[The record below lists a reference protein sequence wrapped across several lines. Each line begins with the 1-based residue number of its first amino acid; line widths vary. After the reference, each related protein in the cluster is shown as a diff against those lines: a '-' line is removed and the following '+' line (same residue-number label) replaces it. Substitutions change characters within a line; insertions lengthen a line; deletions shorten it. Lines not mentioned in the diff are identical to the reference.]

1 MDGLLEGRVAL
12 ITGGG
17 GGIGAGVARLFA
29 AQGAKVIVNDLGAT
43 VDGVGGDAAL
53 VSGVVEEIRAAG
65 GEAQANGGDVS
76 DFESGAAMVQ
86 QAVDTYGRLDVLV
99 NVAGILRDRMIFN
112 MDEADWDAVVRVHL
126 KGTYNTVRHASAYWR
141 SLKNPDGNFRIINF
155 TSGSGSHGAPGQPNY
170 AAAKM
175 GITGLTYSCANA
187 LWKYGVT
194 CNAINPS
201 AATRMTESIPGG
213 WTRVSDERSPD
224 NIAPA
229 VAYLAST
236 RSGWCTGQVLYASG
250 FDIGLYNV
258 PSVIRMVSS
267 PGPWDL
273 NEAVRMIEASFPSA
287 VQPNVPP
294 GMRQEQLRA
303 EPVRPQTV

>member
-1 MDGLLEGRVAL
+1 MTGLLQGRVAL

-43 VDGVGGDAAL
+43 VDGSGSDAAL

-65 GEAQANGGDVS
+65 GEAEANNGDVS
-76 DFESGAAMVQ
+76 DFESAGAMVR
-86 QAVDTYGRLDVLV
+86 QAIDTYGKLDVLV

-126 KGTYNTVRHASAYWR
+126 KGTYNTVRHASAYFR

-155 TSGSGSHGAPGQPNY
+155 TSGSGLHGAPGQPNY

-194 CNAINPS
+194 VNAVNPS
-201 AATRMTESIPGG
+201 ASTRMTDSIPGG
-213 WTRVSDERSPD
+213 WERGADVRSPD
-224 NIAPA
+224 NIAPT
-229 VAYLAST
+229 VAYLASE
-236 RSGWCTGQVLYASG
+236 RASWCTGQVLYSSG
-250 FDIGLYNV
+250 YDIGLYNV

-267 PGPWDL
+267 TGPWDL
-273 NEAVRMIEASFPSA
+273 DNAARLIEASFPGA
-287 VQPNVPP
+287 ITPNVAP
-294 GMRQEQLRA
+294 GITQEQLRA
-303 EPVRPQTV
+303 EPVRTQAT